1 VPATGWR
8 EFRPSGAGAKTK
20 QPYHFHLQGELF
32 AFAGIWS
39 TWRAPTG
46 EAVDSFAI
54 LTTEANAIAKAVHS
68 RMPVVLPKT
77 SYDAWL
83 DGNRDPAPILNEAL
97 AAGTDLGIEI
107 YPSNPVAN
115 KSGFEGVEAIERVA
129 LLDDKQG
136 TLL

>member
-1 VPATGWR
+1 
-8 EFRPSGAGAKTK
+8 
-20 QPYHFHLQGELF
+20 
-32 AFAGIWS
+32 
-39 TWRAPTG
+39 
-46 EAVDSFAI
+46 
-54 LTTEANAIAKAVHS
+54 
-68 RMPVVLPKT
+68 MPVVLPKT